1 MSVNALILAVAAT
14 IVGSLFTLYTTSR
27 ISREN
32 GRTAARL
39 VYSELI
45 RNSASIAYY
54 LRIGTWP
61 QVQLDA
67 PVWNQRGE
75 AIAKIRKVGAFNTIY
90 KGYAALEALA
100 FLAKDGADL
109 GEERERILREELDAL
124 RDAIQMAGSTAKVG
138 EQEITTNLAPLQ
150 IGHRPGSDPGA
161 APFGLHSSAPFIP
174 SAILRHIAEGG
185 TLLQQESARLTI
197 EAVPGPASDQA
208 SAAAAPLL
216 RRLIYDAQGNEWE
229 GPNIV
234 VRREGDAPT
243 GDPAADEV
251 YDAMGTVRRFFWD
264 IYGLDLQ
271 SYTGSMAA
279 VVHFGD
285 PFDNMFWDGEKLVV
299 GNPSGVLLNRRLSTA
314 LDAVG
319 HELFHIVTSLE
330 ARLRYQ
336 NQAGS
341 LCEAVAD
348 VFGTLVMQYHLGQR
362 ATDASWLVGEGVL
375 VDGLALHSLAAPGT
389 AFDGTHR

>member
-1 MSVNALILAVAAT
+1 
-14 IVGSLFTLYTTSR
+14 
-27 ISREN
+27 
-32 GRTAARL
+32 